1 MPTRLGD
8 YIEAPPPSKRKK
20 GSRMSDDEIVLQSGR
35 ILRGPLSDDEWA
47 QQVESAKKR
56 KDLVSFTVNGEK
68 AEVAKTEAEKPE
80 AEVAKTEG
88 GASARNPAGVVAEM
102 VKGATSSAKPAERP
116 EWLQR
121 AGVQAGSSLTPREQ
135 AEKQALEIAR
145 EMGLE
150 NPSKAVQQATLAIP
164 EQFADPKQQAEENK
178 RVESLNR
185 VALQGEKA
193 ATEDAAAI
201 SSRASKMVGSPLERI
216 DRVIGGGSF
225 MTPEEQ
231 QAAKMALP
239 LAGYLPT
246 SSAASAMQ
254 NIGAFA
260 GMPNLEQ
267 AGENLQKNA
276 ALGLATAMMPPA
288 GPEAAPA
295 APPAPGAPP
304 EVALPPGMPPVGPG
318 GSAGMSMSGSAPMPS
333 FGYTPAKVDTRAF
346 EQSMKDVAAAQQSV
360 VEQAKADADKYA
372 ADVASVQKRNL
383 EVAAMNDAATQ
394 EQIAAKQTAEDEYD
408 RLMTEYSGKMAEVER
423 ASAQGVDPGRF
434 WANKNAGQRAAAIIA
449 GALFGFTGK
458 GMEWI
463 KHLDALVLEDVRM
476 QESDLARKIS
486 GLEKGAT
493 GLQMRAQAALAS
505 GTRRAELREL
515 GKAQRLKEMDVYLQN
530 LSMTAQSNA
539 VRQNAAE
546 MQVAVQRSLA
556 QTQEK
561 VMQIWQ
567 FNTAQINEARRANEA
582 SKMDAY
588 RFGVQM
594 SQKSAGDSGRALT
607 GAEATRLRDLKQSIL
622 NLRNMEQLV
631 SDSSLAARMQ
641 RKAGQ
646 LIKTTDAAEYEKL
659 KVEAMKKL
667 AGGALQAH
675 ELAIMGPLFGD
686 YGDVVT
692 NPADKVRKERERAEE
707 EFLSSLQIYEMSR
720 RPGVEEWRVDPFVQ
734 SLITRPRQEQ
744 NAPSSYA
751 VPK

>member
-8 YIEAPPPSKRKK
+8 YIDAPPPSKRKK
-20 GSRMSDDEIVLQSGR
+20 SSRMSDDEIVLQSGR

-68 AEVAKTEAEKPE
+68 AEVAE
-80 AEVAKTEG
+80 AEVEKPKAEG

-102 VKGATSSAKPAERP
+102 VKGATSSAKPSERP

-135 AEKQALEIAR
+135 AEKQALEIAK

-201 SSRASKMVGSPLERI
+201 SNRASRMVGSPLERI

-231 QAAKMALP
+231 QAAKMVLP
-239 LAGYLPT
+239 FAGYLPT
-246 SSAASAMQ
+246 ASAANAMQ
-254 NIGAFA
+254 AFGSLT

-267 AGENLQKNA
+267 AGANLGTNA
-276 ALGLATAMMPPA
+276 MLGLAGAIAPPA
-288 GPEAAPA
+288 GPESAPA
-295 APPAPGAPP
+295 TPPIPAPGAPP

-318 GSAGMSMSGSAPMPS
+318 GSAGMSMSGAAPMPS
-333 FGYTPAKVDTRAF
+333 FGYTPAKVDTSGF

-372 ADVASVQKRNL
+372 VDVASVQKRNL

-394 EQIAAKQTAEDEYD
+394 EQIAAKQTAENEFN
-408 RLMTEYSGKMAEVER
+408 RLMGQYQQKMTEVER
-423 ASAQGVDPGRF
+423 VSAQGVDPGRF
-434 WANKNAGQRAAAIIA
+434 WANKNAGQKAAAVIA

-463 KHLDALVLEDVRM
+463 KHLDSLVLEDVRM

-486 GLEKGAT
+486 GLEKGSM
-493 GLQMRAQAALAS
+493 GVQMQAQGALAS
-505 GTRRAELREL
+505 GTRRAEMLEL

-530 LSMTAQSNA
+530 LSMTAQNNA
-539 VRQNAAE
+539 VRQRAAE
-546 MQVAVQRSLA
+546 MQVGVQQLLA
-556 QTQEK
+556 QSQEK
-561 VMQIWQ
+561 VMQIGQ
-567 FNTAQINEARRANEA
+567 FNTAQINEARRANA
-582 SKMDAY
+582 ANKLDAY

-594 SQKSAGDSGRALT
+594 SQKASGAGLDKPPPGLVQAGQKAVAGLLALPEFEKALGSGKLGDAVIDQVMKNIPGT
-607 GAEATRLRDLKQSIL
+607 EAMSRDQKA
-622 NLRNMEQLV
+622 QLMGRIIF
-631 SDSSLAARMQ
+631 SGIDSSVVNAADQ
-641 RKAGQ
+641 
-646 LIKTTDAAEYEKL
+646 
-659 KVEAMKKL
+659 
-667 AGGALQAH
+667 
-675 ELAIMGPLFGD
+675 
-686 YGDVVT
+686 
-692 NPADKVRKERERAEE
+692 
-707 EFLSSLQIYEMSR
+707 EFLNKLQSGVGIRSLARGDLPAFRRLLEASYDSVRATTSSYGMVTAPPLEDVI
-720 RPGVEEWRVDPFVQ
+720 PGYKRTFV
-734 SLITRPRQEQ
+734 PAGAA
-744 NAPSSYA
+744 APPSYA